1 MHADDV
7 RPQFTALA
15 EEYKDAAAKL
25 AAETKRRDALR
36 VVLQGYVKLFPEF
49 ETLLP
54 SDLRPQFIVAQA
66 LQRVESRNPRGQE
79 AIRRVMAETP
89 DQRWTVPAMVKE
101 LTHRGWLPESD
112 NPAAPVRTAM
122 ERLYQTKQVRKAVG
136 KVDGRVFFQ
145 WRTPATEGDT

>member
-1 MHADDV
+1 
-7 RPQFTALA
+7 
-15 EEYKDAAAKL
+15 
-25 AAETKRRDALR
+25 
-36 VVLQGYVKLFPEF
+36 
-49 ETLLP
+49 
-54 SDLRPQFIVAQA
+54 
-66 LQRVESRNPRGQE
+66 
-79 AIRRVMAETP
+79 
-89 DQRWTVPAMVKE
+89 MVKE